1 MANIG
6 NKSQK
11 AKRDN
16 ARFGSSDVY
25 WVQAIGSNRPTLTL
39 NIEGRRFQGLLDTG
53 ADVSVLATEQ

>member
-16 ARFGSSDVY
+16 AGFGSSDVY
-25 WVQAIGSNRPTLTL
+25 WVQAIGSNRPMLTL
-39 NIEGRRFQGLLDTG
+39 NIKGRSFQGLLDTG
-53 ADVSVLATEQ
+53 ADVSVLG